1 VLFKFVRDARI
12 ETVRDISMPAIE
24 KWLGTLKHAGASADT
39 LHTYARALK
48 TFVGYLLERKLV
60 GAQLQKFDIL
70 SFPRRG
76 CRRLCPAGEMNRGLW
91 FEPFWAL
98 ELRRGVALRFNGHD

>member
-1 VLFKFVRDARI
+1 MDNGSDNVPGSLGKYSEISSASCLADLPAISANHCPIQGFESPYLHWYRWTEGAVLFKFVRDARI

-48 TFVGYLLERKLV
+48 TF
-60 GAQLQKFDIL
+60 
-70 SFPRRG
+70 
-76 CRRLCPAGEMNRGLW
+76 
-91 FEPFWAL
+91 
-98 ELRRGVALRFNGHD
+98 